1 MRVRIPFSV
10 AIGVGLVWL
19 IVYLFISFA
28 DVSLGYTVSLVFM
41 TMGVTA
47 IILLLFSGEKEK
59 LKEK

>member
-1 MRVRIPFSV
+1 MKVRIPFSV

-28 DVSLGYTVSLVFM
+28 DVSLGYTVSLAFM